1 MRPARCALALA
12 VTIGPLAGPANGQT
26 VLTLSD
32 VLARAREQ
40 APQIVSARLAIEEA
54 RGRLVGASLR
64 RTTNP
69 ELDAVVGSRQG
80 VGDRTIDFEVGL
92 SQAFEPGSRRDARV
106 AGATAGIDRS
116 SATLEET
123 TRLVLREA
131 AGAFYRALHANERIR
146 LLTAAEDLAT
156 RIRQT
161 AERRYQAGDIAVLD
175 VNVARAA
182 LARVRSDRK
191 TADAELAAGL
201 GGLRAVL
208 GLDAPVQVT
217 GALATTEPAPANL
230 LETALLR
237 PELKEL
243 DAAIR
248 EAEAEIRLGQSFQKP
263 EFGLGAQFARD
274 EGDRILSGGL
284 KISFPAFNSGQELR
298 ATGTA
303 RATRLR
309 ADLERARTRIRLE
322 VEAAEQTYALRR
334 DAVRLLETEA
344 LPGLDEND
352 QLASR
357 SYEVGQIGL
366 AELLLLRREVL
377 ETRFQYLDALLEAGL
392 ARIDLLTSAGVLR

>member
-1 MRPARCALALA
+1 MRPARYALALA
-12 VTIGPLAGPANGQT
+12 AVLGPFAGPAAGQT

-40 APQIVSARLAIEEA
+40 APAIVSARLAIEEA

-69 ELDAVVGSRQG
+69 EVDAVVGNRQG
-80 VGDRTIDFEVGL
+80 AGERMIDLEIGV

-106 AGATAGIDRS
+106 AGANAGIERS
-116 SATLEET
+116 TASLDET
-123 TRLVLREA
+123 TRLVMREA
-131 AGAFYRALHANERIR
+131 ARAFYRALHASERIR
-146 LLTAAEDLAT
+146 LLTTAKDLAV
-156 RIRQT
+156 RVRQT

-175 VNVARAA
+175 VNVARAG

-191 TADAELAAGL
+191 TADAELAAAL
-201 GGLRAVL
+201 GDLKAVL
-208 GLDAPVQVT
+208 GLDTPVQLSGT
-217 GALATTEPAPANL
+217 LAAAEPPPSSL

-243 DAAIR
+243 DAAVR

-263 EFGLGAQFARD
+263 EFGVGAQFARD
-274 EGDRILSGGL
+274 EGDRVLSGGL

-303 RATRLR
+303 RANRLR

-322 VEAAEQTYALRR
+322 VEAAEQTYSLRR
-334 DAVRLLETEA
+334 DAVRVLETEA

-352 QLASR
+352 ALASR

-366 AELLLLRREVL
+366 AEMLLIRRDIL
-377 ETRFQYLDALLEAGL
+377 ETRFQYIDALLEASL
-392 ARIDLLTSAGVLR
+392 ARIDLLTTAGVLR